1 MGKKFASFKD
11 MAGLDRDGIMSMF
24 IVGAGN
30 RGGKVLVTLCDC
42 GGEFKIYST
51 FPDETFSGDGLVP
64 FELLGNVSGE
74 IERIHSFIREGID
87 GKTSVNAEECLLN
100 ILTEDGFDL
109 CFFSPGDLKAVFE
122 GGSVHV
128 SSVSRSAVR
137 GSDGRLSVPDR
148 FFVDDSDMPLELES
162 TTLGIKGFEGAW
174 KIIQGIRNLSSDIV
188 EI

>member
-11 MAGLDRDGIMSMF
+11 IAGLDWDGIMSMF
-24 IVGAGN
+24 IVSVEN

-42 GGEFKIYST
+42 DEEFKIYNT
-51 FPDETFSGDGLVP
+51 FPDETFSSDGLVP
-64 FELLGNVSGE
+64 FELLGNVSSE

-109 CFFSPGDLKAVFE
+109 CYFSSGDLNVVFE
-122 GGSVHV
+122 GGSVNV
-128 SSVSRSAVR
+128 SKVSRSVVR
-137 GSDGRLSVPDR
+137 GSDGELSVIDS
-148 FFVDDSDMPLELES
+148 FCVDDTDMSIELES
-162 TTLGIKGFEGAW
+162 TTLGIKGFEEAW